1 MALLIVLE
9 AADFFFS
16 LALSTPITWMDIDL
30 IFNVFVCSLRWEL
43 VNPNAKIT
51 YLPHPKPAD
60 GAEMTFHAL

>member
-16 LALSTPITWMDIDL
+16 LALCPITWTDIDL
-30 IFNVFVCSLRWEL
+30 IFNAFVCALRWEL
-43 VNPNAKIT
+43 VNPDAKIT